1 MIKVSLLAYSQWNK
15 DLEIEKDFERRSHP
29 QHITATGKR
38 ICQSA
43 QSLSE
48 IMEEEEQ
55 IKRRNIA
62 TLKSGHLGV
71 FEHITFTFLI
81 EGGSRVMTHQ
91 LVRHRMASYLHQS
104 QRAVPMASLE
114 LIVPP
119 TIPGDMRQRWFEAMQ
134 NCYQLYVRLEELGI
148 PRGDARYIMPHGMET
163 RIWMTVNARSLLH
176 FFKERLINPGAQW
189 EIKEVAKQMH
199 TAVMKICPTIFD
211 LQYREY
217 WE

>member
-1 MIKVSLLAYSQWNK
+1 MINVELLAHSQWTP
-15 DLEIEKDFERRSHP
+15 EIWPGDRCSRSNDP
-29 QHITATGKR
+29 EHIIATGKR
-38 ICQSA
+38 ICQSGE
-43 QSLSE
+43 SLVDIINE
-48 IMEEEEQ
+48 DD
-55 IKRRNIA
+55 KADKRNIA

-81 EGGSRVMTHQ
+81 TGGSRIMTHQ
-91 LVRHRMASYLHQS
+91 LVRHRMASYLQMS

-119 TIPGDMRQRWFEAMQ
+119 TIPGDMRQQWFEAMQ
-134 NCYQLYVRLEELGI
+134 NCFQLYEKLQELGI

-163 RIWMTVNARSLLH
+163 RVWMTINARSLLH

-211 LQYREY
+211 LQYQEC